1 MYRYEDDEDFAK
13 FINYMKKALLH
24 RKLNYLRKKKRI
36 SQSEYPLCELNKS
49 NPVLIE
55 SDTDRLDVLS
65 DKERL
70 VLELHIEKKMTY
82 KEIGIILKLQPESVR
97 KIQYRALKKL

>member
-1 MYRYEDDEDFAK
+1 MNEYEDDEAFAK

-36 SQSEYPLCELNKS
+36 LKSECPLRELNKS
-49 NPVLIE
+49 SPVLIE
-55 SDTDRLDVLS
+55 INTDRLDVLS

-70 VLELHIEKKMTY
+70 VLKLHIVKKMTY
-82 KEIGIILKLQPESVR
+82 EEIGKLLRLQPESVR

>member
-1 MYRYEDDEDFAK
+1 MSEYEDDEAFAK

-36 SQSEYPLCELNKS
+36 LMRERPLRELNKS
-49 NPVLIE
+49 SPVFIE
-55 SDTDRLDVLS
+55 INTDRLDVLS

-70 VLELHIEKKMTY
+70 VLKLHIVKKMTY
-82 KEIGIILKLQPESVR
+82 EEIGKVLRLQPESVR